1 MAGRSKMKYPDANE
15 IKQFTQK
22 LDKLN
27 DISPQEANRIYS
39 LFCWECA
46 KTFFNHNSPEFD
58 SELSAAL
65 QSWFEVVAEKIKEGK
80 RGNFISTI
88 SFDNWECFNKFLL
101 PAQKALEKHGT
112 FEDLCNTVMIDEKTY
127 LELPYKH
134 LFEST
139 TSEGAGDLQNVYA
152 MKSFRAGM
160 YYSPINVDDKVYTV
174 GDLIKRFSPVAVV
187 TSSDF
192 FERAIYEIAFEIA
205 AGARKL
211 SNDLTPLG
219 QRNVKPY
226 LLVAFVRHKDI
237 SCIAAADFDFLHSVT
252 VVPLAKKVFKNRFF
266 LFAEKDKAYIVQ
278 EALRIPLEDI
288 VKNALDRNVIDRNIA
303 KNLLNDKDKPYS
315 NFRSNKFIQTSV
327 EYIDNV
333 VQAKIEWKATRQRI
347 EGEFEWLEEI
357 R

>member
-1 MAGRSKMKYPDANE
+1 MAGRDKMNYPDANE
-15 IKQFTQK
+15 IRQFTQK
-22 LDKLN
+22 LDRQG
-27 DISPQEANRIYS
+27 DIFPQEADRIYS

-46 KTFFNHNSPEFD
+46 KTFFDHNSPMFD
-58 SELSAAL
+58 GELSTAL
-65 QSWFEVVAEKIKEGK
+65 QNWYKVAAEKIAKNK
-80 RGNFISTI
+80 RGNFVSTVM
-88 SFDNWECFNKFLL
+88 FNNWSCFNKLL
-101 PAQKALEKHGT
+101 FPAQEALEKYGT

-205 AGARKL
+205 AGASKL
-211 SNDLTPLG
+211 SNGLSPLG

-226 LLVAFVRHKDI
+226 LLATFIRHKNI
-237 SCIAAADFDFLHSVT
+237 SCIAAADFLHSIT
-252 VVPLAKKVFKNRFF
+252 VPLAKKIIKNRFF
-266 LFAEKDKAYIVQ
+266 LFAEKDKAHIVQ
-278 EALRIPLEDI
+278 EALKIPLEDI

-315 NFRSNKFIQTSV
+315 NFRSNKFVQTSV
-327 EYIDNV
+327 EYIDNI
-333 VQAKIEWKATRQRI
+333 VQAKIKWKSMRKTI
-347 EGEFEWLEEI
+347 EGEDSWLETI